1 MCEGFSKKHLE
12 ELKAE
17 RRNSRFRD
25 DELDEE
31 PVSQAYLEHLR
42 LLAQEKEAERLNAL
56 ENAKQDFRKNL
67 EGMKKEWQMKQ

>member
-1 MCEGFSKKHLE
+1 MCGGFSKKHLE

-17 RRNSRFRD
+17 LRNSRFRD

-42 LLAQEKEAERLNAL
+42 ILAQEKEAERLNAL
-56 ENAKQDFRKNL
+56 EKAKQDFRKNL